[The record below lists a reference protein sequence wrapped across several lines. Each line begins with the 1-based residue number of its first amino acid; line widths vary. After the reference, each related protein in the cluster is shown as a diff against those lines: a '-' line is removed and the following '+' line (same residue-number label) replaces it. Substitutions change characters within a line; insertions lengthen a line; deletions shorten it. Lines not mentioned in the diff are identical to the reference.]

1 MSVTQFV
8 GRALLA
14 SIFIRSGM
22 EHLQNPA
29 PIVRAAR
36 GAEVPEP
43 ELAVKVNSA
52 VMLGAGG
59 LLALGIAPR
68 ASSAALAL
76 SLIPT
81 TAVGHPFWDKKGA
94 ERQQQQTHFFK
105 NLALF
110 GALLMVGAQNRR

>member
-1 MSVTQFV
+1 MSVTRFI

-14 SIFIRSGM
+14 SIFIKSGLD
-22 EHLQNPA
+22 HLQNPD

-43 ELAVKVNSA
+43 ELAVKVNSG
-52 VMLGAGG
+52 VMVGAGA
-59 LLALGIAPR
+59 LMALGLAPR
-68 ASSAALAL
+68 AASVALAA

-81 TAVGHPFWDKKGA
+81 TVIGHPFWDKDGKDRA
-94 ERQQQQTHFFK
+94 QQQTQFLK

-110 GALLMVGAQNRR
+110 GALLYVSKE

>member
-1 MSVTQFV
+1 MSVTRFI

-14 SIFIRSGM
+14 SIFIKSGLD
-22 EHLQNPA
+22 HLQNPE

-43 ELAVKVNSA
+43 ELAVKVNSG
-52 VMLGAGG
+52 VMVGAGALMAAG
-59 LLALGIAPR
+59 LLPR
-68 ASSAALAL
+68 AASVALAA

-81 TAVGHPFWDKKGA
+81 TVIGHPFWDKQGK
-94 ERQQQQTHFFK
+94 ERQQQQTQFLK

-110 GALLMVGAQNRR
+110 GALLIVSKE

>member
-1 MSVTQFV
+1 MSVTRFI

-14 SIFIRSGM
+14 SIFIKSGLD
-22 EHLQNPA
+22 HLQNPE

-43 ELAVKVNSA
+43 ELAVKVNSG
-52 VMLGAGG
+52 VMVGAGALMAAG
-59 LLALGIAPR
+59 LLSRP
-68 ASSAALAL
+68 ASVALAA

-81 TAVGHPFWDKKGA
+81 TVIGHPFWDKQGK
-94 ERQQQQTHFFK
+94 ERQQQQTQFLK

-110 GALLMVGAQNRR
+110 GALLIVSKE